1 MSSVIHSE
9 LDMPKIHVC
18 NSVLLDYFGSHPML
32 KIIDFL
38 IDNKP
43 FDYSKKQIM
52 EESGISKATLFKY
65 FDKLEKSGVVKV
77 SRTFGK
83 TKLYSIN
90 MESPVVKRIVELEL
104 SIIGHSSPAVQ
115 NDNMISHK
123 VRTTRGE
130 MATCK

>member
-1 MSSVIHSE
+1 MKNKE
-9 LDMPKIHVC
+9 T
-18 NSVLLDYFGSHPML
+18 NSVLLDYFGNHPML

-65 FDKLEKSGVVKV
+65 FDKLEGSGVVKI

-83 TKLYSIN
+83 TKLYRIN
-90 MESPVVKRIVELEL
+90 IESPVVKRIIDLEM
-104 SIIGHSSPAVQ
+104 SIIRHSSPVMHTEHAVLSS
-115 NDNMISHK
+115 IHAS
-123 VRTTRGE
+123 
-130 MATCK
+130 

>member
-1 MSSVIHSE
+1 
-9 LDMPKIHVC
+9 
-18 NSVLLDYFGSHPML
+18 ML

-65 FDKLEKSGVVKV
+65 FDKLEESGVVKI

-83 TKLYSIN
+83 TKLYRIN
-90 MESPVVKRIVELEL
+90 MESLVVKRIVDLEM
-104 SIIGHSSPAVQ
+104 SIIGHSSPVMRINHPVSSTIHAPESE
-115 NDNMISHK
+115 ILS
-123 VRTTRGE
+123 
-130 MATCK
+130 CK